1 MTLTFFS
8 NFLNHHQKPLCDY
21 FYDALGEHF
30 RFVSTIKIPQQFIK
44 SGYDDLSTVPYNINS
59 YQGTHSYK
67 EALRLGLESDIV
79 ITGSAPEEFIKTR
92 LAADKITFRY
102 GERDFKKGNYQKFDP
117 RVFRNLF
124 LKHTRYR
131 RKNLYMLCN
140 SGYKAND
147 MAWVF
152 AYPKKIFKWGYFPA
166 TKHLDVDSLIDNKK
180 GNKTLKLLY
189 VSRLIAWKHPE
200 MALELA
206 NRLNQHRYDF
216 SLDIIGSGPLENK
229 LKQMSADLNLK
240 KTVNFLGNMANQE
253 VVNKMRD
260 ANIFI
265 FTSDRNEGWGAV
277 ANEAMGSACA
287 LVASHMIGAMPFLIN
302 NGVNGL
308 IFKSKDNDDL
318 FVKVQKL
325 MEDRNLCEQ
334 LGRNAYTTITTSWS
348 AKTASHNFLLFAQ
361 GLLDK
366 QSIEILEGPC
376 SAAHPTSKNWYK
388 K

>member
-21 FYDALGEHF
+21 FYDVLGEHF
-30 RFVSTIKIPQQFIK
+30 KFVSTIKIPQQFIK

-117 RVFRNLF
+117 RVFRILF

-152 AYPKKIFKWGYFPA
+152 AYPNKIFKWGYFPE
-166 TKHLDVDSLIDNKK
+166 TKHLDIDSLIDKKK

-189 VSRLIAWKHPE
+189 VSRLIDWKHPE

-206 NRLNQHRYDF
+206 NRLNQHGYDF

-334 LGRNAYTTITTSWS
+334 LGRNAYTTITTKWS

-361 GLLDK
+361 GLLEK
-366 QSIEILEGPC
+366 RLIEIVEGPC
-376 SAAHPTSKNWYK
+376 SVARPTPNNWYK

>member
-1 MTLTFFS
+1 M
-8 NFLNHHQKPLCDY
+8 
-21 FYDALGEHF
+21 
-30 RFVSTIKIPQQFIK
+30 STIKIPQQFIK